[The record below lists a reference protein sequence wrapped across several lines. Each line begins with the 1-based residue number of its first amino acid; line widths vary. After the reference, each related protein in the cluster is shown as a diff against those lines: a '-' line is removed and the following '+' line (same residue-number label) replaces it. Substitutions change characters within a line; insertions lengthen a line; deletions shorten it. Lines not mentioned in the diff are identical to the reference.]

1 VASKGLSIVLSL
13 LLVALLLVARV
24 LAAPNDEENVRKT
37 VEGFSQSWNDHD
49 MEAFSKL
56 FATDADFVNVAG
68 DWWKG
73 RKEIETQHAYSHGTI
88 PADTTGFEALRVYHG
103 IFKTSTIRFTE
114 IDVRF
119 LRRDV
124 ALAHASWELLGD
136 TRTQNPRHGLLT
148 FVLTRQ
154 ESGWL
159 IAAAQNTEINRTVK

>member
-1 VASKGLSIVLSL
+1 MASKSSCVFLSL
-13 LLVALLLVARV
+13 LLVALLLVV
-24 LAAPNDEENVRKT
+24 PVFAAPNDEEDVRKT
-37 VEGFSQSWNDHD
+37 VGGFSQSWNDHD
-49 MEAFSKL
+49 MEAFGKL

-73 RKEIETQHAYSHGTI
+73 REAIQAQHAYSHGTI
-88 PADTTGFEALRVYHG
+88 PADTKGFEALRVYYG

-124 ALAHASWELLGD
+124 ALAHASWEMLGD

-148 FVLTRQ
+148 FVLTR
-154 ESGWL
+154 EHSGWF
-159 IAAAQNTEINRTVK
+159 ITAAQNTEINRVVK